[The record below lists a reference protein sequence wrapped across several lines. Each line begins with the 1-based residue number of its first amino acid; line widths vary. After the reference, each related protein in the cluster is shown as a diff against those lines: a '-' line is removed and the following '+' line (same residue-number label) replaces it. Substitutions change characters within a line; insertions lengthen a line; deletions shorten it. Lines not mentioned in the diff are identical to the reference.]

1 MGRLTQYFKQQRGD
15 TIVEVLISI
24 TVVSLI
30 LGSAYVTTNKSLQ
43 STRSAQERSNA
54 LKLAESQ
61 VEQLKGAV
69 ANSATAATIY
79 STFTPFCIYTNPATG
94 VINVVPTSN
103 ANCTVNTGGTPT
115 TTEPKFNMSVTHN
128 SASPNDFVIKNTW
141 YNINGKSTDQVTI
154 RYRVYQ

>member
-1 MGRLTQYFKQQRGD
+1 MLMGRFAQYLKQQRGD

-43 STRSAQERSNA
+43 STRASQERSNA

-69 ANSATAATIY
+69 ANAATSATVMGAIG
-79 STFTPFCIYTNPATG
+79 PFCIYANAGTL
-94 VINVVPTSN
+94 NVVTLPDINCVVSTSGVATN
-103 ANCTVNTGGTPT
+103 
-115 TTEPKFNMSVTHN
+115 TEPKFNVSITR
-128 SASPNDFVIKNTW
+128 SGNDFTIKDTW
-141 YNINGKSTDQVTI
+141 NNINGKSVDQVTI
-154 RYRVYQ
+154 KYRVYP